1 MRVWNINFFFIL
13 LFFIFVD
20 YYLKFVFYK
29 LEFLLNGFFFSIKC
43 IETYFSPFTF
53 IYIYLI
59 NESISM
65 KHLTI
70 FLIHQLSSL
79 YFSIKIYSFFK
90 DFSNIIKEIFDYEKF
105 SIGIFNNWTISFLYR
120 IFLDNLVII

>member
-1 MRVWNINFFFIL
+1 
-13 LFFIFVD
+13 
-20 YYLKFVFYK
+20 
-29 LEFLLNGFFFSIKC
+29 
-43 IETYFSPFTF
+43 
-53 IYIYLI
+53 
-59 NESISM
+59 M